1 METQSEGCGEL
12 DATLELAVVGSPA
25 TPVRWRAAW
34 TAWTKPSVARAP
46 VPCSTEGFPPGTN
59 PSTPRWPRGT
69 KRTAPSHRQLW
80 APGSPPPSCGHLEG
94 PPVETGSAACLSSH
108 VCVHVPRCVPCCAWS
123 VPRPYTYVCVY
134 VCVCRCALTCLSF
147 LCMCRSGVWLSCRLC
162 VLVPL
167 FGSEQRLVS
176 LVPFPEVL
184 TPSPSPPQEP
194 HAVVGLPAQQ
204 AAPPTP
210 CQHLH
215 FRLWNQS
222 WPSCPCQARLLG
234 PNVRRGSGRGKN
246 LGGRVRWCS

>member
-1 METQSEGCGEL
+1 MPQ
-12 DATLELAVVGSPA
+12 LEPAVVGSPA

-34 TAWTKPSVARAP
+34 MAWTKQSVARAP

-59 PSTPRWPRGT
+59 PRGT

-80 APGSPPPSCGHLEG
+80 APGSPPSSCGHLEG
-94 PPVETGSAACLSSH
+94 PPVETGSAACLSSR

-123 VPRPYTYVCVY
+123 VPRSYTYVCVY

-167 FGSEQRLVS
+167 FRSEQRLVS

-184 TPSPSPPQEP
+184 
-194 HAVVGLPAQQ
+194 LPA
-204 AAPPTP
+204 PPRPRTP
-210 CQHLH
+210 MPWWGSLPS
-215 FRLWNQS
+215 RLPHPPHVHTS
-222 WPSCPCQARLLG
+222 TSDCGTKAG
-234 PNVRRGSGRGKN
+234 PVVHVRRGFW
-246 LGGRVRWCS
+246 VQM